1 MKLNTVALQT
11 KQLIETI
18 IFPNIM
24 NLTFI
29 PHERQLLLPVV
40 FFTKEDPYSPRV
52 SNLIQEIEE
61 VKMQIR
67 TIFKT
72 HIKTRRLYIV
82 TETIYLQNNISL
94 QNAIRSTFINSIS
107 LMNQNNSIH
116 YHIYQRIVVFMLFFL
131 E

>member
-11 KQLIETI
+11 KQLIENI

-82 TETIYLQNNISL
+82 TETIYLQNNI
-94 QNAIRSTFINSIS
+94 
-107 LMNQNNSIH
+107 
-116 YHIYQRIVVFMLFFL
+116 
-131 E
+131 